1 VLDSGLVDVINA
13 MIWSFVGGLAV
24 IIFIL
29 IYYGAGPEE

>member
-1 VLDSGLVDVINA
+1 

-24 IIFIL
+24 IAFIV